1 MKKDLKSEIIRSS
14 KELKREARSNW
25 DKVSLGS
32 DGFVRVLI
40 NIAAEK
46 CEGFF
51 SYLRK
56 LGLSD
61 RQNLMVLSSLNSF
74 DCDRNKLDEVKTVV
88 NRRKLN
94 LIRHL
99 DMFLFTLVR
108 ILPGNASFI
117 GCFSELKE
125 TPIDSFGSFKPLRML
140 NRIISRLDTSSEH
153 MLNKDEVSEMLEK
166 NGLTLIDMTEM
177 NGLTYFCSRKIC
189 NEIELSA

>member
-25 DKVSLGS
+25 DKVSLWS

-94 LIRHL
+94 LISHL
-99 DMFLFTLVR
+99 DLFLFTLVR
-108 ILPGNASFI
+108 ILPGDTSFI
-117 GCFSELKE
+117 GCFSERNDTHINSLR
-125 TPIDSFGSFKPLRML
+125 SFKPLWML
-140 NRIISRLDTSSEH
+140 NRIISRLDTSLKH
-153 MLNKDEVSEMLEK
+153 GLNKDEVSEMLERNGLTIVDMTEK
-166 NGLTLIDMTEM
+166 NGLI
-177 NGLTYFCSRKIC
+177 YFCSRKNC